1 MTTVATMPLKTKYKA
16 GLELIDTYRL
26 PWDTYC
32 MNRIGRNMEII
43 IPTGAASI
51 DILDHLS

>member
-26 PWDTYC
+26 PWDIYC